1 MAKKKSDKE
10 TEPKKVSTKR
20 FSAFLKNETTHF
32 VIGLISVIF
41 AVYLLLAFTSFFFTG
56 AADQSILDN
65 QQPGELMQTANHVK
79 NYAGARGAQLAEFL
93 INECFGLAAY
103 FIILFLAVVG
113 MKLMKAYQSR
123 ICLNRFIGFLTSDS
137 HYFRVIVVSYHRISS
152 GRDLHLP
159 ALYRKVPIHFS
170 AFPVFRIKYN
180 PNSFRQLICYSGP
193 I

>member
-103 FIILFLAVVG
+103 HFIPGRSGYEINESLPVPYLEMVYVLFYPAHLV
-113 MKLMKAYQSR
+113 LYH
-123 ICLNRFIGFLTSDS
+123 IGI
-137 HYFRVIVVSYHRISS
+137 YF
-152 GRDLHLP
+152 
-159 ALYRKVPIHFS
+159 
-170 AFPVFRIKYN
+170 
-180 PNSFRQLICYSGP
+180 
-193 I
+193 